1 MLLSQQLVSFVQFPH
16 DLDSKLN
23 PLINSFVGD
32 DTVIPSSEDDTVI
45 PSFGDDNLFTYLC
58 VDYGCKMDQIIRWL
72 NLLTITRH
80 YNSLVKVTPDPSTYY
95 PLQSMGKAFILY
107 CSKCNYDKLK
117 KDGAGLEQN
126 RDLLSFIDAGYETLL
141 ACLQQAEQEDSKEPD
156 EIGDLFIRRV
166 DARENPITPFI
177 SLFSSLFI
185 TFTGKGHGV
194 LSLPDDLIGFTSF
207 AKQAEAA
214 LLSLKKE
221 REKENASSKAKRQ
234 RTSGDVDPFYKEA
247 LHLHTLFCQKVEQWS
262 KAKTVA
268 EKEPLRLEL
277 EMLKT
282 QLVEKIA
289 EASRNVIK
297 TTKGKY
303 DAERVCGVMH
313 DAFSQLALYLHYV
326 VPPLVEGVT
335 LLDRYFLTTLSG
347 IRLFYTFAIQQACL
361 VILMNSH
368 FHKMRTRRLLLPSRS

>member
-1 MLLSQQLVSFVQFPH
+1 MEASPVLLSQQLMSFVQFPN
-16 DLDSKLN
+16 DLNSKLN
-23 PLINSFVGD
+23 PLINSFVSD
-32 DTVIPSSEDDTVI
+32 DTVIPSS
-45 PSFGDDNLFTYLC
+45 GDDDFFAHSWVL
-58 VDYGCKMDQIIRWL
+58 YGCKVHQIIRWL

-95 PLQSMGKAFILY
+95 PLQLMGKAFIVF

-126 RDLLSFIDAGYETLL
+126 RDLLSFIDAGSKTLL
-141 ACLQQAEQEDSKEPD
+141 MHLQQAEQEDSKERD

-166 DARENPITPFI
+166 DARENPVTPFI
-177 SLFSSLFI
+177 SLFSSFFI
-185 TFTGKGHGV
+185 TFTGRGHGV
-194 LSLPDDLIGFTSF
+194 LSLPDDLLGFTSF

-214 LLSLKKE
+214 LLSLKEK
-221 REKENASSKAKRQ
+221 REKENASSKAKRL
-234 RTSGDVDPFYKEA
+234 RISGDVDPLYKEA
-247 LHLHTLFCQKVEQWS
+247 LHLHALFCQKVEQWNKS
-262 KAKTVA
+262 KTAA

-297 TTKGKY
+297 TTKDIF

-326 VPPLVEGVT
+326 VPPSVDGVT

-368 FHKMRTRRLLLPSRS
+368 FHKMRTRHLLFSCRS

>member
-1 MLLSQQLVSFVQFPH
+1 
-16 DLDSKLN
+16 
-23 PLINSFVGD
+23 
-32 DTVIPSSEDDTVI
+32 
-45 PSFGDDNLFTYLC
+45 
-58 VDYGCKMDQIIRWL
+58 
-72 NLLTITRH
+72 
-80 YNSLVKVTPDPSTYY
+80 
-95 PLQSMGKAFILY
+95 MGKAFIVF

-126 RDLLSFIDAGYETLL
+126 RDLLSFIDAGSKTLL
-141 ACLQQAEQEDSKEPD
+141 MHLQQAEQEDSKERD

-166 DARENPITPFI
+166 DARENPVTPFI
-177 SLFSSLFI
+177 SLFSSFFI
-185 TFTGKGHGV
+185 TFTGRGHGV
-194 LSLPDDLIGFTSF
+194 LSLPDDLLGFTSF

-214 LLSLKKE
+214 LLSLKEK
-221 REKENASSKAKRQ
+221 REKENASSKAKRL
-234 RTSGDVDPFYKEA
+234 RISGDVDPLYKEA
-247 LHLHTLFCQKVEQWS
+247 LHLHALFCQKVEQWN
-262 KAKTVA
+262 KAKTAA

-297 TTKGKY
+297 TTKDKF

-326 VPPLVEGVT
+326 VPPSVDGVA

-347 IRLFYTFAIQQACL
+347 IRLI
-361 VILMNSH
+361 
-368 FHKMRTRRLLLPSRS
+368 